1 MKTETVYFSN
11 LGISIDYIIG
21 QNASENF
28 DIIDKANSSDLWFHA
43 KDYSSA
49 HVIATNVDKINKKN
63 LKHIIKRGGLL
74 CKQYTNKIKSMK
86 QVEVIWT
93 DINNVSKTE
102 IQGTVFTH
110 NTKTIII

>member
-11 LGISIDYIIG
+11 LGLSIDYVIG
-21 QNASENF
+21 QNANENF
-28 DIIDKANSSDLWFHA
+28 DIIDKANSNDLWFHA

-49 HVIATNVDKINKKN
+49 HVISTNIDTINKKN
-63 LKHIIKRGGLL
+63 LKYIIKRGGLL

-86 QVEVIWT
+86 NVEVIWT

-102 IQGTVFTH
+102 TLGTVNTH
-110 NTKTIII
+110 NTKTIIV

>member
-21 QNASENF
+21 QNANENF
-28 DIIDKANSSDLWFHA
+28 DIIDKANSNDLWFHA

-49 HVIATNVDKINKKN
+49 HVIATKIDTLNKKD
-63 LKHIIKRGGLL
+63 LKYIIKRGGLL

-86 QVEVIWT
+86 NVEVIWT
-93 DINNVSKTE
+93 DIHNVSKTK
-102 IQGTVFTH
+102 ILGTVNIH
-110 NTKTIII
+110 STKTIIV